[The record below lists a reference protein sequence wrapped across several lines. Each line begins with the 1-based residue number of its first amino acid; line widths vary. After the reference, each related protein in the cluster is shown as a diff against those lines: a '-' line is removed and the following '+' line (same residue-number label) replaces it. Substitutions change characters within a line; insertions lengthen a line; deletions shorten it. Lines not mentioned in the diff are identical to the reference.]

1 MSSALINRTTQEQR
15 TMLENLYQKYI
26 NISKNKVSHPESNII
41 REGDLLHSQ
50 KFEPSTL
57 RASLKNGLLSGDIG
71 HTIRESNG
79 EQRTIGGLDTWVCD
93 KSRSIKEYFLEWLS
107 TPPEHGIN
115 IITGKPRSRE
125 FNWRGE
131 NLWMDLG
138 CDGKKQRNIAFVISP
153 QKHKELDSF
162 MKYKVTQKNKNSPS
176 TLMGGQMTS
185 GMYES
190 ENFVRHTFIPVGIPS
205 PYIEKIIVGD
215 KITDLEINTIK
226 SMVAELG
233 LDLKVYNTLGK
244 RL

>member
-1 MSSALINRTTQEQR
+1 M
-15 TMLENLYQKYI
+15 
-26 NISKNKVSHPESNII
+26 V
-41 REGDLLHSQ
+41 
-50 KFEPSTL
+50 
-57 RASLKNGLLSGDIG
+57 
-71 HTIRESNG
+71 
-79 EQRTIGGLDTWVCD
+79 
-93 KSRSIKEYFLEWLS
+93 
-107 TPPEHGIN
+107 
-115 IITGKPRSRE
+115 
-125 FNWRGE
+125 
-131 NLWMDLG
+131 
-138 CDGKKQRNIAFVISP
+138 KQRNIAFVISP